1 MTRSTLSRLF
11 VRFTALRPAVPR
23 VLSVA
28 LQEIPLSRVVPDV
41 ALVTATPHP
50 SALST
55 PPLLTFL
62 GAVGAAC
69 LLVQSQDGI
78 VWCMPD
84 PEPADAAKYVV
95 SQDVRK
101 KYGRYPPWCRLNVD
115 QVPLPFVNDMEQTYA
130 DLGSTRVTINQL
142 GPSLS
147 KRQCTGQVCFR
158 PAVPPPSGCT
168 DSEARRLYD
177 KYLQE
182 QPAPCILFRG
192 KGNISELEQ
201 AAYPDGLVVL
211 WQDKAWVD
219 RPIAVEW
226 VEQVIEPFIK
236 AERRA
241 GVADDATRYL
251 LLQDNLDSQ
260 KQPEYINLLKKWAVD
275 DHKLPPNET
284 DQVQPIDRGLGRHIK
299 IYIGQQMDEW
309 MDVDEN
315 LDKWESN
322 SLTASDRRILLA
334 NWYFKATNKALE
346 GEAKRKYFEHAGG
359 LITADGTDDDLIKL
373 EGTPSGYKL
382 VID

>member
-182 QPAPCILFRG
+182 QPAPCILFHG
-192 KGNISELEQ
+192 KGNISELER
-201 AAYPDGLVVL
+201 AAYQDDLVVL

-226 VEQVIEPFIK
+226 VEPVM
-236 AERRA
+236 
-241 GVADDATRYL
+241 
-251 LLQDNLDSQ
+251 SQ
-260 KQPEYINLLKKWAVD
+260 AQKSCL
-275 DHKLPPNET
+275 
-284 DQVQPIDRGLGRHIK
+284 
-299 IYIGQQMDEW
+299 
-309 MDVDEN
+309 
-315 LDKWESN
+315 
-322 SLTASDRRILLA
+322 
-334 NWYFKATNKALE
+334 
-346 GEAKRKYFEHAGG
+346 
-359 LITADGTDDDLIKL
+359 
-373 EGTPSGYKL
+373 
-382 VID
+382 